1 MNETL
6 KRILSTCI
14 GLVVT
19 ALLGLTVN
27 LLTQYFD
34 KPIFKNEN
42 ETEIRQCIIQP
53 TEMDATFENVGGL
66 GSVKKELQNL
76 VVLPLKHPTFFKENQ
91 LIKPVKGILF
101 YGPPGT
107 GKTLLA
113 KALAKDANVP
123 LLSLSASSLESKWFG
138 ESNKLISN
146 AFSVARSIQPC
157 ILFFDEIDGIGK
169 TRSDFDQSCVSTFKT
184 ELLLQMDGV
193 NNKKTD
199 SFIIIGCTNNIKSLD
214 IALQRRF
221 SNKYEIKLPNFYER
235 KDILSIITK
244 NENISDNDLHRI
256 SSNTDN
262 YSGSDLHCLYEKV
275 SNRRLQKEFENE
287 NFIKSIKSNKKIDYK
302 LSELTWELWKE
313 ELEIIDNEEEEAPP

>member
-1 MNETL
+1 MNI
-6 KRILSTCI
+6 ILENYGDI
-14 GLVVT
+14 G
-19 ALLGLTVN
+19 G
-27 LLTQYFD
+27 
-34 KPIFKNEN
+34 
-42 ETEIRQCIIQP
+42 
-53 TEMDATFENVGGL
+53 
-66 GSVKKELQNL
+66 
-76 VVLPLKHPTFFKENQ
+76 
-91 LIKPVKGILF
+91 
-101 YGPPGT
+101 
-107 GKTLLA
+107 
-113 KALAKDANVP
+113 
-123 LLSLSASSLESKWFG
+123 
-138 ESNKLISN
+138 
-146 AFSVARSIQPC
+146 
-157 ILFFDEIDGIGK
+157 

-256 SSNTDN
+256 SSNTEN

-275 SNRRLQKEFENE
+275 SNRRFQKEFENE